1 MSGVQDAGL
10 PPSSL
15 CSLPVWAVLALW
27 TEAWNPDLIQPPGP
41 LSQAGSKLA
50 ESTHSQQASEPETA
64 GDGGE
69 VTGVGQTRGVEC
81 VGLCANPT
89 LGRGTDSVVLGG
101 GLSWFGKGRACGSQG
116 LNWTACTMPEEGE
129 QEGVVSYYLG
139 TPTPREGKQLA
150 KATEKPV
157 VELAVQCLFPSLL
170 F

>member
-10 PPSSL
+10 PPTSP

-81 VGLCANPT
+81 VGTLCQP
-89 LGRGTDSVVLGG
+89 RP
-101 GLSWFGKGRACGSQG
+101 WKGDR
-116 LNWTACTMPEEGE
+116 
-129 QEGVVSYYLG
+129 
-139 TPTPREGKQLA
+139 
-150 KATEKPV
+150 
-157 VELAVQCLFPSLL
+157 
-170 F
+170 